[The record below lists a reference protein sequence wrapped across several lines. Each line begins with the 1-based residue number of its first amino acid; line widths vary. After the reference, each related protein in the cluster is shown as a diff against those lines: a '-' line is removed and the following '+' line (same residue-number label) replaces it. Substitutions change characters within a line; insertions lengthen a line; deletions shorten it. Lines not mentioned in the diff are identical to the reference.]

1 MKTLIDFSGKICMI
15 WVVKWQE
22 QGLPIVDQ
30 YCEQC
35 QSATDNY

>member
-1 MKTLIDFSGKICMI
+1 MM
-15 WVVKWQE
+15 WVTKGQE